1 MKTKSTW
8 PKPSRRPPTAA
19 KPAPKPKPEPPQ
31 ERTVLT
37 ARIGELLDENQR
49 LKQELLTARA
59 EANALARALNALER
73 SESKKE
79 IRTMATLP
87 VNLGDIVQYQPP
99 DPNAA
104 PVAALVMTV
113 HKDGKADLKTFTGY
127 CLGMQDVQNAEFSD
141 DVELGKVSK
150 LGAKPKVPKDAPA
163 PRPKIEPKSEAK

>member
-1 MKTKSTW
+1 
-8 PKPSRRPPTAA
+8 
-19 KPAPKPKPEPPQ
+19 
-31 ERTVLT
+31 
-37 ARIGELLDENQR
+37 
-49 LKQELLTARA
+49 
-59 EANALARALNALER
+59 
-73 SESKKE
+73 
-79 IRTMATLP
+79 MATLP

-113 HKDGKADLKTFTGY
+113 HADGKADLKTFTGY